1 MAKAPSISEAEWDV
15 MKVVWDHEP
24 VAASDVAD
32 KLAAERQWHP
42 QTVKT
47 MLTRLVGKGALTYKP
62 EGKRYLYRAKI
73 SRDACV
79 RQESRS
85 FLSRVFD
92 GSVTPAVVH
101 LLTHSK
107 LSDDELKQ
115 LRRILDGGGGSGRSD
130 KETNGK

>member
-1 MAKAPSISEAEWDV
+1 MAKAPGISEAEWDV

-32 KLAAERQWHP
+32 RLAVERDWHP

-47 MLTRLVGKGALTYKP
+47 MLTRLVGKGALAYKA
-62 EGKRYLYRAKI
+62 EGKRYLYRARI
-73 SRDACV
+73 SRDACI
-79 RQESRS
+79 RHESRS

-115 LRRILDGGGGSGRSD
+115 LRRLLDNGGDASG
-130 KETNGK
+130 K

>member
-1 MAKAPSISEAEWDV
+1 MAKDPGISEAEWDV

-32 KLAAERQWHP
+32 KLAAERAWHP

-47 MLTRLVGKGALTYKP
+47 MLTRLVGKGALAYKS

-79 RQESRS
+79 RHESRS

-115 LRRILDGGGGSGRSD
+115 LRRILDGDKDGGG
-130 KETNGK
+130 K

>member
-1 MAKAPSISEAEWDV
+1 

-24 VAASDVAD
+24 IAASDVAD
-32 KLAAERQWHP
+32 RLAAERQWHP

-47 MLTRLVGKGALTYKP
+47 MLTRLVGKGALAYKP

-107 LSDDELKQ
+107 LSDVELKQ
-115 LRRILDGGGGSGRSD
+115 LRRLLDSD
-130 KETNGK
+130 NSKNNNGNNTK

>member
-1 MAKAPSISEAEWDV
+1 MPKSPGISEAEWDV

-32 KLAAERQWHP
+32 KLAAEREWHP

-47 MLTRLVGKGALTYKP
+47 MLTRLVAKGALTYRP

-101 LLTHSK
+101 FLTHSK

-115 LRRILDGGGGSGRSD
+115 LRRIIDGD
-130 KETNGK
+130 VK

>member
-1 MAKAPSISEAEWDV
+1 MAKSPGISEAEWDV

-24 VAASDVAD
+24 IAASDVAD

-47 MLTRLVGKGALTYKP
+47 MLTRLVGKGALAYKS

-115 LRRILDGGGGSGRSD
+115 LRRLLDADNS
-130 KETNGK
+130 KNNNGNNNK

>member
-1 MAKAPSISEAEWDV
+1 MAKAPGISEAEWDV

-32 KLAAERQWHP
+32 RLAAERDWHP

-47 MLTRLVGKGALTYKP
+47 MLTRLVGKGALAYKA

-79 RQESRS
+79 RHEGRS

-115 LRRILDGGGGSGRSD
+115 LRRILDGEN
-130 KETNGK
+130 K

>member
-1 MAKAPSISEAEWDV
+1 MPKAPGISEAEWDV

-32 KLAAERQWHP
+32 RLAAERDWHP

-47 MLTRLVGKGALTYKP
+47 MLTRLVGKGALAYKA
-62 EGKRYLYRAKI
+62 EGKRYLYRARI

-79 RQESRS
+79 RHESRS

-101 LLTHSK
+101 LLTHSN

-115 LRRILDGGGGSGRSD
+115 LRRILDGGDTSG
-130 KETNGK
+130 K

>member
-1 MAKAPSISEAEWDV
+1 
-15 MKVVWDHEP
+15 MKVVWDQEP
-24 VAASDVAD
+24 VAASDVAQ
-32 KLAAERQWHP
+32 KLAAEREWHP

-47 MLTRLVGKGALTYKP
+47 MLTRLVTKGALAYKP

-79 RQESRS
+79 RRESRS

-92 GSVTPAVVH
+92 GSVTPAVLH
-101 LLTHSK
+101 LLTHTK

-115 LRRILDGGGGSGRSD
+115 LRRILDGEPR
-130 KETNGK
+130 